1 MTLGRTYSKESHI
14 SNSGRQQSGFIRKL
28 EENVS
33 QTEVVITDV
42 QRRVCFDNWIH
53 GGAPYPPHTSPWGR
67 QADAQQKLRYLN
79 APCAAARSPTMN
91 SGICSEALR
100 PQRLIF
106 LYRGGTCLLSF
117 LTESCVQT
125 AIAINKGLN
134 NGIWD
139 CKSSSEQGLT
149 TTLTQ
154 YSLLYS
160 WLAFGHL
167 CKIYFPRKI

>member
-1 MTLGRTYSKESHI
+1 MKSHI

-33 QTEVVITDV
+33 DTEVAITGDV
-42 QRRVCFDNWIH
+42 QQRVYFDSGIH
-53 GGAPYPPHTSPWGR
+53 SSAPYPPCVSPWGR
-67 QADAQQKLRYLN
+67 QADTLQKLHYLN
-79 APCAAARSPTMN
+79 APCATARIPTMN
-91 SGICSEALR
+91 SAICSEALR
-100 PQRLIF
+100 PQGLLF

-125 AIAINKGLN
+125 AIAKNKSLN

-149 TTLTQ
+149 TILAQ
-154 YSLLYS
+154 CSLLYS
-160 WLAFGHL
+160 WLAFGHF
-167 CKIYFPRKI
+167 CKIYSPRKR